1 MITVGRVLADL
12 ASVLRAGEAW
22 FHAAHHAVSGTSAPA
37 DHAVLYD
44 EIYDL
49 LDDEFD
55 AVLERAIGL
64 SDDPGLADPIELI
77 RSASALLMDWPR
89 PIGTGAEIAMRAVRV
104 NQLVA
109 VAVEGTIARIKELGA
124 MTSGVDALL
133 SQIVDAHER
142 TGYKLGRRAGRPAV
156 GQQGYTVNSPDAGPY
171 IELPEDYGQSVYDG
185 TVMKAAGHKYI
196 KRVPYTGKDG
206 KQRYRYFYHVGHGGT
221 VGHADHIVAGASF
234 RHGDGHYHVTSKTGD
249 SVTVRHDETGET
261 ETLTVA
267 ALRSRLMAHHDKAIG
282 EYRKRVEAMVAE
294 AKPGSH
300 AERRWMDVAAKVGAK
315 PAAKPAAPEKA
326 PEKAPAASMTTE
338 DVIALFVQVA
348 DLRQEG
354 ADLATK
360 YREKKISDAEFRSA
374 YALLRQKKDAVE
386 RVSAGITPEQ
396 KRAAVE
402 EMTRRQ
408 ADLFRRQNELDRKAR
423 MAEQE
428 AAARKQAEPEPKKRR
443 GGKSKPGGMERR
455 PDTFVRH
462 GKLIDDLEAAHPGVS
477 AKIEDGLR
485 YDYFSPA
492 KTRWMDED
500 LGLPVGTVEAVLAA
514 SKKWSRD
521 GRDGTYAPYDRDDNA
536 ARERTIALAPASNA
550 SEFGEANSKWL
561 RDRLGLPPE
570 GGSVVTRKGFVIAVP
585 RPAVRGFQP

>member
-1 MITVGRVLADL
+1 
-12 ASVLRAGEAW
+12 
-22 FHAAHHAVSGTSAPA
+22 
-37 DHAVLYD
+37 
-44 EIYDL
+44 
-49 LDDEFD
+49 
-55 AVLERAIGL
+55 
-64 SDDPGLADPIELI
+64 
-77 RSASALLMDWPR
+77 
-89 PIGTGAEIAMRAVRV
+89 
-104 NQLVA
+104 
-109 VAVEGTIARIKELGA
+109 
-124 MTSGVDALL
+124 
-133 SQIVDAHER
+133 
-142 TGYKLGRRAGRPAV
+142 
-156 GQQGYTVNSPDAGPY
+156 
-171 IELPEDYGQSVYDG
+171 
-185 TVMKAAGHKYI
+185 
-196 KRVPYTGKDG
+196 
-206 KQRYRYFYHVGHGGT
+206 
-221 VGHADHIVAGASF
+221 
-234 RHGDGHYHVTSKTGD
+234 
-249 SVTVRHDETGET
+249 
-261 ETLTVA
+261 
-267 ALRSRLMAHHDKAIG
+267 
-282 EYRKRVEAMVAE
+282 
-294 AKPGSH
+294 
-300 AERRWMDVAAKVGAK
+300 
-315 PAAKPAAPEKA
+315 
-326 PEKAPAASMTTE
+326 MTTE